1 MDPQSQVRQP
11 SIKVYDFWEQLIY
24 QFKKMEFLLC
34 KASVYIQVP
43 IISSQNPKI
52 TIRHPHP
59 NIWVAINNEVM
70 KIAGTN
76 QSSWQG

>member
-1 MDPQSQVRQP
+1 
-11 SIKVYDFWEQLIY
+11 
-24 QFKKMEFLLC
+24 MEFLLC